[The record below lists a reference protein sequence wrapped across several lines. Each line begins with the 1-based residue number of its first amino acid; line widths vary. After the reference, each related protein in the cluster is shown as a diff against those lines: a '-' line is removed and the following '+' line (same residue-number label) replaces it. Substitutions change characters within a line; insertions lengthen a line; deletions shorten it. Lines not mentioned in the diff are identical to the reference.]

1 MARGRLVPLAGG
13 ATFVRP
19 MAEPPQPP
27 ASAPPQPVSRGRL
40 FDEFQV
46 GEIFCSQARTVTE
59 ADVAAFA
66 GLSGDFNPLH
76 TDEEYA
82 RSTPFRGRIAHGL
95 LVQSIASGLANQTA
109 IFDGTIVAVLE
120 MLIRYRAP
128 VHPGD
133 TIHIEL
139 RVGEKDPEPTARR
152 GWVRFAT
159 SVLNQRGEVVT
170 DGEWLTLM
178 HRRRPVRR
186 AAGGRVE

>member
-1 MARGRLVPLAGG
+1 MQPRGRHWDDFKVGEVLVTGRRTVDAGD
-13 ATFVRP
+13 
-19 MAEPPQPP
+19 
-27 ASAPPQPVSRGRL
+27 VSRY
-40 FDEFQV
+40 
-46 GEIFCSQARTVTE
+46 
-59 ADVAAFA
+59 A

-76 TDEEYA
+76 TDQEYA

-128 VHPGD
+128 VYPGD

-186 AAGGRVE
+186 AAGGRAE